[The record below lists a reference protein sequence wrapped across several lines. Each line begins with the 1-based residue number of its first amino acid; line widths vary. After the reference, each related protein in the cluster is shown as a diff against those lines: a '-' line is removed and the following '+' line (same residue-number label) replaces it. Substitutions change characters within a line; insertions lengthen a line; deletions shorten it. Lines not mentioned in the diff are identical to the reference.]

1 MSQPRIARV
10 AAGVALA
17 LAALAS
23 ACVQQTLPAPGG
35 GVTVQGVAPQL
46 AVESFMR
53 AANCVASDN
62 CATKAQQLE
71 SMGRL
76 FGTRDGP
83 IIDRDARP
91 DVEKRL
97 FAIASLVKADD
108 YKLMGQTIVPGRVRE
123 AVQVDVNLTQGE
135 KSLRVPFV
143 VVRAKSGDWLV
154 EQIDTKALTQAP

>member
-1 MSQPRIARV
+1 MSKARYARV

-17 LAALAS
+17 LAALVA
-23 ACVQQTLPAPGG
+23 ACVHQTLPGG
-35 GVTVQGVAPQL
+35 GVAVQGVAPQL

-62 CATKAQQLE
+62 CATKAQQLD
-71 SMGRL
+71 SLGKL

-83 IIDRDARP
+83 IVDRDPRA

-97 FAIASLVKADD
+97 FAIASLVKSDD
-108 YKLMGQTIVPGRVRE
+108 YKLMGQTIVPGRVGE

-135 KSLRVPFV
+135 KTVRVPFIV
-143 VVRAKSGDWLV
+143 VHAKSGDWLV
-154 EQIDTKALTQAP
+154 EQIDTKALTQRP